1 MSKLKD
7 APSMSVSSSK
17 DEETKSKRVIVVD
30 SNPYFKLID
39 IHPQTLAVKII
50 TAEKMNYGYDKENE
64 REIYRE
70 VPYTVSSP
78 FQANREM
85 ISAMKKLVKHSLTLL
100 ELENEE
106 SKVYNV
112 SGIKITGSIPE
123 RNASIVLKMRRDIG
137 WSNKPVKMIT
147 PPFSLYTEGGI
158 ETKDI
163 VKDLEAL
170 FKATWSYMEGNHSG
184 KEQLKLFTE

>member
-1 MSKLKD
+1 MSI
-7 APSMSVSSSK
+7 SSK
-17 DEETKSKRVIVVD
+17 EEETKSKPVKHVD

-39 IHPQTLAVKII
+39 IHPTTLAVKII

-70 VPYTVSSP
+70 VPYSVTSP

-85 ISAMKKLVKHSLTLL
+85 ISAMKKLVKHGLTLL
-100 ELENEE
+100 EMDKEDT
-106 SKVYNV
+106 KVYNV

-123 RNASIVLKMRRDIG
+123 RNASIVLKLRKDIG
-137 WSNKPVKMIT
+137 WSNKPVKLIT
-147 PPFSLYTEGGI
+147 PPFSLFTEGGI
-158 ETKDI
+158 ETKDVI
-163 VKDLEAL
+163 KDLELL
-170 FKATWSYMEGNHSG
+170 FKATWSYMDGNHSG